1 MEPLSIGL
9 ALSVASKSYGMI
21 KKTIEAG
28 AEFEQVMGQMSKWWG
43 ACQDI
48 NKANEVA
55 KKPPLFKKLTFQDS
69 QKEALDAFV
78 AKKKMEEMR
87 GEIRTMLLYRFG
99 PEAWKELCQMEREIK
114 QQRQDMIY
122 AQKERVRKLFDG
134 VIIVAGLIAI
144 VGLIFGLIV
153 LINAAS

>member
-28 AEFEQVMGQMSKWWG
+28 AEFEQVMGQMGKWWG

-122 AQKERVRKLFDG
+122 AQKERIRKLFDG

-144 VGLIFGLIV
+144 VGLIFGIIV
-153 LINAAS
+153 LINSAS

>member
-28 AEFEQVMGQMSKWWG
+28 AEFEQVMGQMGKWWG

-99 PEAWKELCQMEREIK
+99 PEAWKALCQMEREIK

-122 AQKERVRKLFDG
+122 AQKERIRKLFDG
-134 VIIVAGLIAI
+134 VIIVAGIIAI
-144 VGLIFGLIV
+144 VGLIFGIIV
-153 LINAAS
+153 LINSAS

>member
-9 ALSVASKSYGMI
+9 ALSVSSKSYGMI

-134 VIIVAGLIAI
+134 VIIVFGLIAI

>member
-9 ALSVASKSYGMI
+9 ALSVATKSYSMI
-21 KKTIEAG
+21 TKTIEAG
-28 AEFEQVMGQMSKWWG
+28 AEFEQVMGQMGKWWG

-122 AQKERVRKLFDG
+122 AQKERIRKLFDG
-134 VIIVAGLIAI
+134 VIIVAGIIAI
-144 VGLIFGLIV
+144 VGLIFGIIV
-153 LINAAS
+153 LINSAS

>member
-1 MEPLSIGL
+1 
-9 ALSVASKSYGMI
+9 
-21 KKTIEAG
+21 
-28 AEFEQVMGQMSKWWG
+28 MGHMSRWWG

-48 NKANEVA
+48 NKADETA

-122 AQKERVRKLFDG
+122 AQKERIRKLFDG
-134 VIIVAGLIAI
+134 IIIVAGIIAI
-144 VGLIFGLIV
+144 VGLIFGIIV
-153 LINAAS
+153 LINSAS

>member
-9 ALSVASKSYGMI
+9 ALSVATKSYSMI
-21 KKTIEAG
+21 TKTIEAG
-28 AEFEQVMGQMSKWWG
+28 AEFEQVMGQMGKWWG

-122 AQKERVRKLFDG
+122 AQKERIRKLFDG
-134 VIIVAGLIAI
+134 IIIVAGIIAI
-144 VGLIFGLIV
+144 VGLIFGIIV
-153 LINAAS
+153 LINSAS

>member
-1 MEPLSIGL
+1 
-9 ALSVASKSYGMI
+9 MI
-21 KKTIEAG
+21 TKTIEAG
-28 AEFEQVMGQMSKWWG
+28 AEFEQVMGQMGKWWG

-122 AQKERVRKLFDG
+122 AQKERIRKLFDG
-134 VIIVAGLIAI
+134 VIIVAGIIAI
-144 VGLIFGLIV
+144 VGLIFGIIV
-153 LINAAS
+153 LINSAS

>member
-1 MEPLSIGL
+1 
-9 ALSVASKSYGMI
+9 MI
-21 KKTIEAG
+21 TKTIEAG

-122 AQKERVRKLFDG
+122 AQKERIRKLFDG
-134 VIIVAGLIAI
+134 IIIVAGIIAI
-144 VGLIFGLIV
+144 VGLIFGIIV
-153 LINAAS
+153 LINSAS

>member
-28 AEFEQVMGQMSKWWG
+28 AEFEQVMGQMGKWLG

-122 AQKERVRKLFDG
+122 AQKERIRKLFDG
-134 VIIVAGLIAI
+134 VIIVAGIIAI
-144 VGLIFGLIV
+144 VGLIFGIIV
-153 LINAAS
+153 LINSAS

>member
-1 MEPLSIGL
+1 MDPLTITA
-9 ALSVASKSYGMI
+9 ALSVATKSYGLI

-28 AEFEQVMGQMSKWWG
+28 AEFEQVMGLMSRWWG

-48 NKANEVA
+48 GKANEVA

-78 AKKKMEEMR
+78 AKKKMEEMKS
-87 GEIRTMLLYRFG
+87 ELRTMLLYRFG
-99 PEAWKELCQMEREIK
+99 PEAWKELCQMEREIR

-122 AQKERVRKLFDG
+122 AQKERIRSFFDG
-134 VIIVAGLIAI
+134 VAI
-144 VGLIFGLIV
+144 VVAVTFIIGLMVGVVSLISSV
-153 LINAAS
+153 S

>member
-9 ALSVASKSYGMI
+9 ALSVATKSYSMI
-21 KKTIEAG
+21 TKTIEAG

-134 VIIVAGLIAI
+134 VIIVFGLIAI

>member
-9 ALSVASKSYGMI
+9 ALSVASKSYSMI
-21 KKTIEAG
+21 TKTIEAG

-122 AQKERVRKLFDG
+122 AQKERIRKLFDG
-134 VIIVAGLIAI
+134 IIIVAGIIAI
-144 VGLIFGLIV
+144 VGLIFGIIV
-153 LINAAS
+153 LINSAS

>member
-1 MEPLSIGL
+1 
-9 ALSVASKSYGMI
+9 MI

-28 AEFEQVMGQMSKWWG
+28 AEFEQVMGHMSRWWG

-48 NKANEVA
+48 NKADETA

-122 AQKERVRKLFDG
+122 AQKERIRKLFDG
-134 VIIVAGLIAI
+134 VIIVAGIIAI
-144 VGLIFGLIV
+144 VGLIFGIIV
-153 LINAAS
+153 LINSAS

>member
-9 ALSVASKSYGMI
+9 ALSVATKSYSMI
-21 KKTIEAG
+21 TKTIEAG
-28 AEFEQVMGQMSKWWG
+28 AEFEQVMGHMGKWWG

-122 AQKERVRKLFDG
+122 AQKERIRKLFDG
-134 VIIVAGLIAI
+134 IIIVAGIIAI
-144 VGLIFGLIV
+144 VGLIFGIIV
-153 LINAAS
+153 LINSAS

>member
-9 ALSVASKSYGMI
+9 ALSVASKSYSMI
-21 KKTIEAG
+21 TKTIEAG
-28 AEFEQVMGQMSKWWG
+28 AEFEQVMGHMGKWWG

-134 VIIVAGLIAI
+134 VIIVAGIIAI
-144 VGLIFGLIV
+144 VGLIFGIIV
-153 LINAAS
+153 LINSAS

>member
-9 ALSVASKSYGMI
+9 ALSVASKSYRMI

-28 AEFEQVMGQMSKWWG
+28 AEFEQVMGQMGKWWG

-122 AQKERVRKLFDG
+122 AQKERIRKLFDG
-134 VIIVAGLIAI
+134 IIIVAGIIAI
-144 VGLIFGLIV
+144 VGLIFGIIV
-153 LINAAS
+153 LINSAS

>member
-1 MEPLSIGL
+1 ME
-9 ALSVASKSYGMI
+9 AV
-21 KKTIEAG
+21 
-28 AEFEQVMGQMSKWWG
+28 AEFEQVMSHMGKWWG

-87 GEIRTMLLYRFG
+87 GEIRTMLLYRFE
-99 PEAWKELCQMEREIK
+99 PEA
-114 QQRQDMIY
+114 
-122 AQKERVRKLFDG
+122 
-134 VIIVAGLIAI
+134 
-144 VGLIFGLIV
+144 
-153 LINAAS
+153 

>member
-1 MEPLSIGL
+1 
-9 ALSVASKSYGMI
+9 MI
-21 KKTIEAG
+21 TKTIEAG

-134 VIIVAGLIAI
+134 VIIVAGIIAI
-144 VGLIFGLIV
+144 VGLIFGIIV
-153 LINAAS
+153 LINSAS

>member
-9 ALSVASKSYGMI
+9 ALSVATKSYSMI
-21 KKTIEAG
+21 TKTIEAG

-114 QQRQDMIY
+114 QQRQYMIY
-122 AQKERVRKLFDG
+122 AQKERIRKLFDG
-134 VIIVAGLIAI
+134 VIIVAGIIAI
-144 VGLIFGLIV
+144 VGLIFGIIV
-153 LINAAS
+153 LINSAS

>member
-28 AEFEQVMGQMSKWWG
+28 AEFEQVMGQMGKWWG

-122 AQKERVRKLFDG
+122 AQKERIRKLFDG
-134 VIIVAGLIAI
+134 IIIVAGLIAI
-144 VGLIFGLIV
+144 VGLIFGIIV
-153 LINAAS
+153 LINSAS

>member
-9 ALSVASKSYGMI
+9 ALSVATKSYSMI
-21 KKTIEAG
+21 TKTIEAG

-122 AQKERVRKLFDG
+122 AQKERIRKLFDG
-134 VIIVAGLIAI
+134 VIIVAGIIAI
-144 VGLIFGLIV
+144 VGLIFGIIV
-153 LINAAS
+153 LINSAS

>member
-28 AEFEQVMGQMSKWWG
+28 AEFEQVMGQMGKWWG

-122 AQKERVRKLFDG
+122 AQKERIRKLFDG
-134 VIIVAGLIAI
+134 VIIVAGIIAI
-144 VGLIFGLIV
+144 VGLIFGIIV
-153 LINAAS
+153 LINSAS

>member
-28 AEFEQVMGQMSKWWG
+28 AEFEQVMGHMGKWWG

-134 VIIVAGLIAI
+134 VIIVFGLIAI

>member
-28 AEFEQVMGQMSKWWG
+28 AEFEQVMGQMGKWWG

-122 AQKERVRKLFDG
+122 AQKERIRKLFDG
-134 VIIVAGLIAI
+134 GIIVAGIIAI
-144 VGLIFGLIV
+144 VGLIFGIIV
-153 LINAAS
+153 LINSAS

>member
-1 MEPLSIGL
+1 
-9 ALSVASKSYGMI
+9 MI
-21 KKTIEAG
+21 TKTIEAG

-122 AQKERVRKLFDG
+122 AQKERIRKLFDG

-144 VGLIFGLIV
+144 VGLIFGIIV
-153 LINAAS
+153 LINSAS

>member
-1 MEPLSIGL
+1 MEPLSIVL
-9 ALSVASKSYGMI
+9 ALSVATKSYSMI
-21 KKTIEAG
+21 TKTIEAG

-122 AQKERVRKLFDG
+122 AQKERIRKLFDG
-134 VIIVAGLIAI
+134 IIIVAGIIAI
-144 VGLIFGLIV
+144 VGLIFGIIV
-153 LINAAS
+153 LINSAS

>member
-9 ALSVASKSYGMI
+9 ALSVASKSYSMI
-21 KKTIEAG
+21 TKTIEAG
-28 AEFEQVMGQMSKWWG
+28 AEFEQVMGHMGKWWG

-78 AKKKMEEMR
+78 AKKLWLKEKKIEF
-87 GEIRTMLLYRFG
+87 EKFQKTMTSMYF
-99 PEAWKELCQMEREIK
+99 
-114 QQRQDMIY
+114 
-122 AQKERVRKLFDG
+122 
-134 VIIVAGLIAI
+134 
-144 VGLIFGLIV
+144 
-153 LINAAS
+153 

>member
-9 ALSVASKSYGMI
+9 ALSVATKSYSMI
-21 KKTIEAG
+21 TKTIEAG

-78 AKKKMEEMR
+78 AKKKMEELR

-122 AQKERVRKLFDG
+122 AQKERIRKLFDG
-134 VIIVAGLIAI
+134 VIIVAGIIAI
-144 VGLIFGLIV
+144 VGLIFGIIV
-153 LINAAS
+153 LINSAS

>member
-1 MEPLSIGL
+1 MEPLSIGV
-9 ALSVASKSYGMI
+9 ALSVATKSYGMI

-28 AEFEQVMGQMSKWWG
+28 AEFEQVMGHMSKWWG

-48 NKANEVA
+48 NKADETA

-87 GEIRTMLLYRFG
+87 GELRRPGSI
-99 PEAWKELCQMEREIK
+99 
-114 QQRQDMIY
+114 
-122 AQKERVRKLFDG
+122 
-134 VIIVAGLIAI
+134 
-144 VGLIFGLIV
+144 
-153 LINAAS
+153 

>member
-134 VIIVAGLIAI
+134 VIIVFGLIAI

>member
-9 ALSVASKSYGMI
+9 ALSVATKSYSMI
-21 KKTIEAG
+21 TKTIEAG

-55 KKPPLFKKLTFQDS
+55 KNPPLFKKLTFQDS

-122 AQKERVRKLFDG
+122 AQKERIRKLFDG
-134 VIIVAGLIAI
+134 VIIVAGIIAI
-144 VGLIFGLIV
+144 VGLIFGIIV
-153 LINAAS
+153 LINSAS

>member
-9 ALSVASKSYGMI
+9 ALSVATKSYSMI
-21 KKTIEAG
+21 TKTIEAG

-122 AQKERVRKLFDG
+122 AQKEGLRKLFDG
-134 VIIVAGLIAI
+134 IIIVAGIIAI
-144 VGLIFGLIV
+144 VGLIFGIIV
-153 LINAAS
+153 LINSAS

>member
-1 MEPLSIGL
+1 
-9 ALSVASKSYGMI
+9 MI

-28 AEFEQVMGQMSKWWG
+28 AEFEQVMGQMGKWWG

-122 AQKERVRKLFDG
+122 AQKERIRKLFDG
-134 VIIVAGLIAI
+134 IIIVAGIIAI
-144 VGLIFGLIV
+144 VGLIFGIIV
-153 LINAAS
+153 LINSAS

>member
-9 ALSVASKSYGMI
+9 ALSVATKSYSMI
-21 KKTIEAG
+21 TKTIEAG

-43 ACQDI
+43 ACEDI

-122 AQKERVRKLFDG
+122 AQKERIRKLFDG
-134 VIIVAGLIAI
+134 VIIVAGIIAI
-144 VGLIFGLIV
+144 VGLIFGIIV
-153 LINAAS
+153 LINSAS

>member
-9 ALSVASKSYGMI
+9 ALSVASKSYSMI
-21 KKTIEAG
+21 TKTIEAG
-28 AEFEQVMGQMSKWWG
+28 AEFEQVMGHMGKWWG

-78 AKKKMEEMR
+78 AKKKMEEMS
-87 GEIRTMLLYRFG
+87 
-99 PEAWKELCQMEREIK
+99 WVV
-114 QQRQDMIY
+114 
-122 AQKERVRKLFDG
+122 AQVIAVFEKTNYFSFRK
-134 VIIVAGLIAI
+134 APTT
-144 VGLIFGLIV
+144 
-153 LINAAS
+153 